1 MRLSTRLALA
11 MVGLVLFTALAVG
24 FLTYRSLE
32 AEIVPRA
39 LGGIETRARL
49 LADEF
54 EERAQRLVD
63 DFPGFRAGI
72 ALNGVLRAR
81 LSGGIDPFDGVTEET
96 WRRRLAERYV
106 AELAAK
112 PDYYQIRVIGIEDG
126 GREIV
131 RVDRSS
137 KDGTLRVALD
147 SELQRKGDREYFKQA
162 IGLRAGEIYISPIE
176 LDREYGA
183 IEVPNVPVLR
193 VATPLHTSDSR
204 LFGILVVNLDMRPV
218 FEQVRSGG
226 RRGGKVYVVDSR
238 GNYLVHPDP
247 SREFGFEFGSPIRWQ
262 DEYPDLVRAL
272 GPDRVNFSS
281 TEEILS
287 ASTNAIDFG
296 GESVGAAIAWVRL
309 ANVPRSPRIGVLQ
322 IVPNTLMMEPAAAVR
337 RSGVIVSL
345 VSVLCAGALAVLLAR
360 SLTTPLA
367 QVTQAVEGFAHDRI
381 AALPTNAGGEIGVL
395 ARAFARMAVEEKDKT
410 ALLEREV
417 DERRHVAEVLNNI
430 FSSMLD
436 AVVLTDKNG
445 NVNLSNPAAVRLMG
459 ITPGVTLEAWAQD
472 YEVLAPDE
480 ETPVPLDQQPIMRAA
495 RGEIVSDCEI
505 ILRSRKDGKSVSLV
519 ANGGPIQSVTA
530 KGAVMVY
537 RDITESKETAHQLLQ
552 SRKMDAVGQLT
563 GGVAHDFNN
572 ILTVVTGTIEILAEA
587 VADRPQLAAIA
598 KMIDEAAQRGAALT
612 QQLLAFARK
621 QPLQPRTTDINAL
634 VIDAAKLLRPTL
646 GDQIEIATMLEDDA
660 FSALVDPN
668 QLMTALLNL
677 ALNAR
682 DAMPSGGKLTLETGN
697 VFIDE
702 SYTKMHH
709 EVAVGRYV
717 MITVSDTG
725 TGIPA
730 EIREKVFE
738 PFFTTKGSKGTGLGL
753 SMVYGFVK
761 QSGGHIDIYSEEGHG
776 TTIKLYFP
784 QAVAEAQPSADTA
797 PSVSITGGEEAILI
811 VEDDAMV
818 RGYVVAQVQSLGYK
832 TIATGNTADAL
843 AIINSDTELDLLFTD
858 VIMAG
863 PMNGRQFADAAL
875 KLRPSLKVLF
885 TSGYTKDAIIHH
897 GRLDPGVL
905 LLAKPYRRSDLARMI
920 RVALETVPAAAD
932 SGHMEE

>member
-1 MRLSTRLALA
+1 
-11 MVGLVLFTALAVG
+11 
-24 FLTYRSLE
+24 
-32 AEIVPRA
+32 
-39 LGGIETRARL
+39 
-49 LADEF
+49 
-54 EERAQRLVD
+54 
-63 DFPGFRAGI
+63 
-72 ALNGVLRAR
+72 
-81 LSGGIDPFDGVTEET
+81 
-96 WRRRLAERYV
+96 
-106 AELAAK
+106 
-112 PDYYQIRVIGIEDG
+112 
-126 GREIV
+126 
-131 RVDRSS
+131 
-137 KDGTLRVALD
+137 
-147 SELQRKGDREYFKQA
+147 
-162 IGLRAGEIYISPIE
+162 
-176 LDREYGA
+176 
-183 IEVPNVPVLR
+183 
-193 VATPLHTSDSR
+193 
-204 LFGILVVNLDMRPV
+204 
-218 FEQVRSGG
+218 
-226 RRGGKVYVVDSR
+226 
-238 GNYLVHPDP
+238 
-247 SREFGFEFGSPIRWQ
+247 
-262 DEYPDLVRAL
+262 
-272 GPDRVNFSS
+272 
-281 TEEILS
+281 
-287 ASTNAIDFG
+287 
-296 GESVGAAIAWVRL
+296 
-309 ANVPRSPRIGVLQ
+309 
-322 IVPNTLMMEPAAAVR
+322 
-337 RSGVIVSL
+337 
-345 VSVLCAGALAVLLAR
+345 
-360 SLTTPLA
+360 
-367 QVTQAVEGFAHDRI
+367 
-381 AALPTNAGGEIGVL
+381 
-395 ARAFARMAVEEKDKT
+395 
-410 ALLEREV
+410 
-417 DERRHVAEVLNNI
+417 
-430 FSSMLD
+430 
-436 AVVLTDKNG
+436 
-445 NVNLSNPAAVRLMG
+445 
-459 ITPGVTLEAWAQD
+459 
-472 YEVLAPDE
+472 
-480 ETPVPLDQQPIMRAA
+480 
-495 RGEIVSDCEI
+495 
-505 ILRSRKDGKSVSLV
+505 
-519 ANGGPIQSVTA
+519 
-530 KGAVMVY
+530 
-537 RDITESKETAHQLLQ
+537 
-552 SRKMDAVGQLT
+552 
-563 GGVAHDFNN
+563 
-572 ILTVVTGTIEILAEA
+572 
-587 VADRPQLAAIA
+587 
-598 KMIDEAAQRGAALT
+598 MIDEAAQRGAALT

-717 MITVSDTG
+717 MITLSDTG
-725 TGIPA
+725 SGIPA

-784 QAVAEAQPSADTA
+784 QAVAEVQPSADPA

-920 RVALETVPAAAD
+920 RVALETVPTAAD
-932 SGHMEE
+932 SGHMEA